1 MSKLWYRARLSALD
15 LIGDRRGLAAIEF
28 AMLVPIMLVMFFG
41 TVELSSGV
49 AVDRKVALVARTLS
63 DLTSQS
69 SSVSNTDLT
78 SFFNVKNAMMTPYPS
93 SSPPLLATISELY
106 VDPITLQARV
116 QWSNGSAARSPSSV
130 VGIPSALAVPGS
142 YLIMGEVSYLYKP
155 TVGYVMS
162 KSGINLTSTA
172 YTRPRQTLCVTYPTP
187 PVGTP
192 LPACPKL

>member
-1 MSKLWYRARLSALD
+1 MSMSKLWYRARLSALD

-49 AVDRKVALVARTLS
+49 AVDRKVTLAARTLS

-69 SSVSNTDLT
+69 SSVSSTDLN
-78 SFFNVKNAMMTPYPS
+78 SFFNVKNAMLTPYSATPVQ
-93 SSPPLLATISELY
+93 ATITELF
-106 VDPITLQARV
+106 VDPITLKARV
-116 QWSNGSAARSPSSV
+116 QWSVGSAPRSTSSV
-130 VGIPSALAVPGS
+130 VGIPTALVVPGS
-142 YLIMGEVSYLYKP
+142 YLIMGEVSYLYVP

-172 YTRPRQTLCVTYPTP
+172 YTRPRKTQCVTYPTP
-187 PVGTP
+187 PAGSP
-192 LPACPKL
+192 LPPCPKL

>member
-49 AVDRKVALVARTLS
+49 AVDRKVTLVARTLS

-69 SSVSNTDLT
+69 DRVDDGVLT
-78 SFFNVKNAMMTPYPS
+78 NFFTVKNAMLSPYSPTPVQ
-93 SSPPLLATISELY
+93 ATITELF
-106 VDPITLQARV
+106 VDPITLKARV
-116 QWSNGSAARSPSSV
+116 QWSVGSAPRSTSSV
-130 VGIPSALAVPGS
+130 VGIPTALVVPGS
-142 YLIMGEVSYLYKP
+142 YLIMGEVSYLYVP

-172 YTRPRQTLCVTYPTP
+172 YTRPRKTQCVTYPTP
-187 PVGTP
+187 PAGSP
-192 LPACPKL
+192 LPPCPKL